1 MVFSPIGPSIAPDSP
16 SELPNV
22 LLFDSNP
29 QGLAVLGSRFG
40 KSGFRVLATGDLAR
54 VRELARTSTVSVLLV
69 ATHVNQPESL
79 AVLREAARL
88 PRPHPLTC
96 LAFGRTQLREAALAA
111 GAQAFLPVP
120 IFVNDVVSASR
131 LLSGG
136 AGVVRSGL
144 AQIEVS
150 LPLERLGSIYHLIR
164 VFTVLGRS
172 AVVEATRD
180 RAGDHARD
188 QQTAELRFIDGA
200 LTSVDVPPW
209 QGLAA
214 MHQIL
219 LWEHAALQVKFT
231 KVGRRGRQLS
241 LKPAEVLGECDRFLR
256 DFAHGVA
263 GLGDARTIFAPN
275 AARRPAPEMPSEVIP
290 VLRQFDGQHDLAQIL
305 ADSPFGIFDT
315 LRIVK
320 RFVGDDAIVP
330 AAAAPAPAAGDGLP
344 GNPVR
349 EPRGAATARL
359 EGPAALDVWFRRQS
373 VDTAAM
379 EAHAGGKARDRA
391 EPEAELG
398 AGSAGGA
405 ARGAAGTSN
414 GTRPVHAMESGF
426 SPDANARRGTPTFV
440 TANVSPG
447 APAAANPAVHGVHGV
462 QSRDNPTGASAPL
475 PAGAPPVHSNAVSRR
490 RTPHSMVATGELR
503 IPGNTPPQPRAAAAA
518 TLRLVPGV
526 IVDLEGEATPA
537 PVGADHPPSEEAPS
551 LSSADVL
558 TPLPRPSL
566 GGHPAAP
573 TTATG
578 ARRQTGV
585 VTQGEIRVARPPGG
599 EPSSRARHEIPSILL
614 DLPTVVVT
622 HQSDSEP
629 ATLDADVGAPARE
642 GAVVLITQPPAAA
655 AAPPPEPTVASTSVG
670 LAPTPPVAPNGRAPA
685 SAAPP
690 VALTL
695 EALLPREELPGRATP
710 PLPATAHYATVR
722 PAPRPH
728 SHGNP
733 FSDVESDFFNREA
746 DLYAPDTV
754 ESFDDLDG
762 TPGRTRTGN
771 GPRRG

>member
-1 MVFSPIGPSIAPDSP
+1 MVFSPIGPSIASDSTP
-16 SELPNV
+16 ELSHV
-22 LLFDSNP
+22 LLFDSDP
-29 QGLAVLGSRFG
+29 QGLAVLGSRFE

-54 VRELARTSTVSVLLV
+54 VRELARSSTVSVLLV
-69 ATHVNQPESL
+69 AIHTNQPESL

-88 PRPHPLTC
+88 PRRHPLTC
-96 LAFGRTQLREAALAA
+96 LAFGRAPLREAALSA
-111 GAQAFLPVP
+111 GALAFLPVP
-120 IFVNDVVSASR
+120 IFVNDVISASR

-180 RAGDHARD
+180 HARD

-214 MHQIL
+214 LHQIL

-241 LKPAEVLGECDRFLR
+241 LKPAEVIGECDRFLR

-290 VLRQFDGQHDLAQIL
+290 VLRQFDGQRDLAQIL
-305 ADSPFGIFDT
+305 TDSPFGIFDT

-330 AAAAPAPAAGDGLP
+330 MSTAMATSAAAGGGPP

-349 EPRGAATARL
+349 EPRSSTARL
-359 EGPAALDVWFRRQS
+359 DGPAALDVWFRRQS
-373 VDTAAM
+373 VDGAAM
-379 EAHAGGKARDRA
+379 EAHRGGIA
-391 EPEAELG
+391 
-398 AGSAGGA
+398 
-405 ARGAAGTSN
+405 T
-414 GTRPVHAMESGF
+414 ESGF

-447 APAAANPAVHGVHGV
+447 LPATANPAVHGV
-462 QSRDNPTGASAPL
+462 QSRDNPTGAPAPF
-475 PAGAPPVHSNAVSRR
+475 PAGAPAAPPNAVPRR

-503 IPGNTPPQPRAAAAA
+503 IPGNTPPQPRAAVT

-526 IVDLEGEATPA
+526 IVDLEGEATPTPAPA
-537 PVGADHPPSEEAPS
+537 PVGGDHPPSSEEAPS

-558 TPLPRPSL
+558 TPPPRPPL
-566 GGHPAAP
+566 GGHPQAAV
-573 TTATG
+573 TG
-578 ARRQTGV
+578 TSPRRQTGV
-585 VTQGEIRVARPPGG
+585 VTQGEIRVTRPRAG
-599 EPSSRARHEIPSILL
+599 EPSSRARREVPTILL

-622 HQSDSEP
+622 HQPGP
-629 ATLDADVGAPARE
+629 ATPDSAVGEPGHAGDVLLVTQAPTLAAPSSGAPVASPPI
-642 GAVVLITQPPAAA
+642 ALAPAAHLA
-655 AAPPPEPTVASTSVG
+655 PHPAPP
-670 LAPTPPVAPNGRAPA
+670 LAPFERAPA
-685 SAAPP
+685 SMAPSAETAVEGFP
-690 VALTL
+690 A
-695 EALLPREELPGRATP
+695 REELTGRATP
-710 PLPATAHYATVR
+710 PLAATAQAAPGR

-728 SHGNP
+728 PHGNP

-762 TPGRTRTGN
+762 TPGRTGTGN